1 MLAFITN
8 LSFGEIVAILVVA
21 VLIFGRRLPEV
32 AAKGAVH
39 MQRLRRGM
47 QDFRRESGFDEEIR
61 KARRLIENPIKTAV
75 DEVTKEPASWR
86 PPSPRVEAHP
96 QGMTRDIELAE
107 PIEVAVVDPIAGAT
121 EPVAP
126 VESADPSDAADA
138 GDAQDTGKPEK
149 PD

>member
-8 LSFGEIVAILVVA
+8 LSFGEVFAILVVA

-32 AAKGAVH
+32 AARGAVH

-47 QDFRRESGFDEEIR
+47 QEFRRESGFDEEIR
-61 KARRLIENPIKTAV
+61 KARRMIENPVKTAY

-96 QGMTRDIELAE
+96 DTIQRSEE
-107 PIEVAVVDPIAGAT
+107 EVID
-121 EPVAP
+121 
-126 VESADPSDAADA
+126 VEASEVE
-138 GDAQDTGKPEK
+138 GDADGDDGAVKE
-149 PD
+149 